1 MVAKNVSVELPSL
14 VISRRIEGAGNVQ
27 IEQIEITNFKGL
39 KDALVQF
46 GSFDCLVGENNS
58 GKSSVLQSVVSAL
71 DRSGILPLSLY
82 YDPAE
87 TVEFKLTFVNIS
99 PGDLLRITSEQRDK
113 IGDIIID
120 GKLKLIVRY
129 PPNEKCV
136 TVALR
141 RTPRDER
148 FRDQCISAA
157 LQGTRGSAV
166 SQSIIENYPEFAPA
180 APGNMNVGAAKEF
193 LRNQIAALPDDQHEM
208 IEGPL
213 PTGMGSSITN
223 LLPEPIY
230 IPAVKNLVDDLKTTQ
245 STPFGRL
252 MGLLLEGL
260 TSELANIQESLSTLN
275 MLLNRIDTG
284 DGSTDRRHDT
294 VKILEETIQGFLQ
307 DNFPAIKLELS
318 VPPPELKTILSAAQI
333 YIDDGSRDLIDNKG
347 DGIKRSLTF
356 ALLQTYVKH
365 RELSVT
371 PQMEIEGIVA
381 TRRPMIFL
389 FEEPELYLHPR
400 SQRILFKTLA
410 KISDSNQVVVT
421 THSPIFFEPGVT
433 ASFIRVS
440 KEAKAPKPVGRLYPI
455 SLNLDPDNAE
465 VFRLTKFENTDA
477 AFFSRG
483 VILFEGESDDFYC
496 KHTAK
501 ILNEEWCFESRC
513 MSLVRVSGKGN
524 FAKFRRFFESFGI
537 PVKIVADL
545 DAIFEGYHHL
555 GAPAALT
562 EVRAKAIIA
571 IDKRIKD
578 LGILAEPSARKIKD
592 KINSAS
598 FKDRYQNAKAIL
610 RKVQETGQIDQGQ
623 IKIFDGLF
631 TWEEDIARINVCRD
645 DDEAR
650 RHLLPLIDGLRAAG
664 ICVLTRGAIEDY
676 YPAGA
681 ENGQKPQRAL
691 LAIELVKSRDDLAK
705 ISLPLAE
712 ERSCELSE
720 IFTELFRP
728 PVATKIQEIAT

>member
-1 MVAKNVSVELPSL
+1 M
-14 VISRRIEGAGNVQ
+14 
-27 IEQIEITNFKGL
+27 
-39 KDALVQF
+39 
-46 GSFDCLVGENNS
+46 
-58 GKSSVLQSVVSAL
+58 
-71 DRSGILPLSLY
+71 
-82 YDPAE
+82 
-87 TVEFKLTFVNIS
+87 
-99 PGDLLRITSEQRDK
+99 
-113 IGDIIID
+113 
-120 GKLKLIVRY
+120 
-129 PPNEKCV
+129 
-136 TVALR
+136 ALR

-148 FRDQCISAA
+148 FRDQAISTA
-157 LQGTRGSAV
+157 LQGKRGSAV
-166 SQSIIENYPEFAPA
+166 KQSITENYPEFAPS
-180 APGNMNVGAAKEF
+180 APENMNVGAAKEF
-193 LRNQIAALPDDQHEM
+193 LKAQIAALPADQHEM

-230 IPAVKNLVDDLKTTQ
+230 IPAVKNLIDDLKTTQ

-260 TSELANIQESLSTLN
+260 ASELANIQESLSSLN
-275 MLLNRIDTG
+275 MLLNRIDEG
-284 DGSTDRRHDT
+284 DGFTDHRHDT
-294 VKILEETIQGFLQ
+294 VKILEGTIQGFLQ

-356 ALLQTYVKH
+356 ALLQTYVRH
-365 RELSVT
+365 RELSVILQ
-371 PQMEIEGIVA
+371 PEIEGIIA
-381 TRRPMIFL
+381 TRRPLIFL

-421 THSPIFFEPGVT
+421 THSPIFFELGVT
-433 ASFIRVS
+433 ANFIRVS
-440 KEAKAPKPVGRLYPI
+440 KEAATPKPVGRLYPI
-455 SLNLDPDNAE
+455 NLNLDADKAE

-483 VILFEGESDDFYC
+483 VVLFEGESDDFYC

-524 FAKFRRFFESFGI
+524 FAKFRRFFESFGL
-537 PVKIVADL
+537 PVKVVADL

-562 EVRAKAIIA
+562 EVRARAIIG
-571 IDKRIKD
+571 IDRRIKD
-578 LGILAEPSARKIKD
+578 LGTKAEPSARKIRD
-592 KINSAS
+592 KIYTSS
-598 FKDRYQNAKAIL
+598 FKDRYYKSKEIL
-610 RKVQETGQIDQGQ
+610 RKIQETGHIDQNQ
-623 IKIFDGLF
+623 IEIFDGLF
-631 TWEEDIARINVCRD
+631 TWEEDIARINVCRED
-645 DDEAR
+645 EEAR
-650 RHLLPLIDGLRAAG
+650 RYLLPLIDGLRDAG

-691 LAIELVKSRDDLAK
+691 LAIELVKSKDDLAK
-705 ISLPLAE
+705 ISAPLAE
-712 ERSCELSE
+712 NRICELSE
-720 IFTELFRP
+720 IFTEIFRP
-728 PVATKIQEIAT
+728 PVASKGEAVSE